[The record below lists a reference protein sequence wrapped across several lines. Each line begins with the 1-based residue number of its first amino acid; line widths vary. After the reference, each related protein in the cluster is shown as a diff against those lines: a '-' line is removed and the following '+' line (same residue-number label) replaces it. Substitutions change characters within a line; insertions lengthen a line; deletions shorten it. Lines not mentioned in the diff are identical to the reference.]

1 MTELVHRRGASKLG
15 MRNTNFKRLSPIHLH
30 SIFLLLALPVSTNG
44 FSNDAFE
51 CYVAAYS
58 NTSDPPVLI
67 SPSLRIGLHPQG
79 NDPVL
84 HIYSDRLT
92 ILPLKSLT
100 ISDRFIRGK
109 IHSNDKQN
117 IELGS
122 LLLRQKGL
130 MIRFNLTRTK
140 RGSQEPTSDLRMLG
154 ECSSVGYQR

>member
-1 MTELVHRRGASKLG
+1 
-15 MRNTNFKRLSPIHLH
+15 MRNTNIKRLSPISLCP
-30 SIFLLLALPVSTNG
+30 IVLLLALPMSTYG

-58 NTSDPPVLI
+58 GVSEPPVLI
-67 SPSLRIGLHPQG
+67 NPSLRVGLHPQG

-84 HIYSDRLT
+84 HIYADHLT

-109 IHSNDKQN
+109 IHSNDKQTV
-117 IELGS
+117 ELGS

-130 MIRFNLTRTK
+130 AIQFNLTRTK

>member
-1 MTELVHRRGASKLG
+1 M
-15 MRNTNFKRLSPIHLH
+15 
-30 SIFLLLALPVSTNG
+30 STNG

-58 NTSDPPVLI
+58 GVSEPPVLI
-67 SPSLRIGLHPQG
+67 NPSLRVGLHPQG

-84 HIYSDRLT
+84 HIYEDHLT

-109 IHSNDKQN
+109 IHSNDKQTV
-117 IELGS
+117 ELGS

-130 MIRFNLTRTK
+130 AIQFNLTRTK
-140 RGSQEPTSDLRMLG
+140 RGSQKPTSDLRMLG

>member
-1 MTELVHRRGASKLG
+1 MYWQREAKPTMSDS
-15 MRNTNFKRLSPIHLH
+15 NIKRLLPINLCP
-30 SIFLLLALPVSTNG
+30 IVLLLALPLSTYG

-58 NTSDPPVLI
+58 NMSDPPVLI
-67 SPSLRIGLHPQG
+67 SPSLRIGLYPQG

-109 IHSNDKQN
+109 IYSNDKQN
-117 IELGS
+117 VELGS

-140 RGSQEPTSDLRMLG
+140 RGSQEPTYDLRMLG